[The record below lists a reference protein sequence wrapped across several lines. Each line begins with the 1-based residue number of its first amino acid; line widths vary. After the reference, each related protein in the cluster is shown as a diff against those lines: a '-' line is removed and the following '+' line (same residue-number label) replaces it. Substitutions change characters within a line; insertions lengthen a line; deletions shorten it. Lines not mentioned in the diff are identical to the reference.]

1 MNAAFVN
8 VVQYISVRKIRIRKI
23 CAVCPVRV
31 DIKKS
36 GNNKAAVRIERFA
49 FAIGRT
55 GIVAS
60 AQCSYCAVKLDT
72 PRLQSAGEQQRGIL
86 DKKRFIILNTDLSR
100 CMSKFARLIQ
110 NNYLFCI
117 ICASPIF
124 ALRRSRRSACETDLR
139 VSSSMF
145 LSERSIVLTHTNQL
159 SEISRSV
166 FAFVSCIT
174 A

>member
-1 MNAAFVN
+1 MPRACGYQKVREQQSRRAHRAF
-8 VVQYISVRKIRIRKI
+8 RIRNQMH
-23 CAVCPVRV
+23 R
-31 DIKKS
+31 
-36 GNNKAAVRIERFA
+36 NR
-49 FAIGRT
+49 
-55 GIVAS
+55 AS

-72 PRLQSAGEQQRGIL
+72 PRLQSAGEQQRGIF
-86 DKKRFIILNTDLSR
+86 DKKRFIILDIHIGRQLSE
-100 CMSKFARLIQ
+100 FLGIIQ

-139 VSSSMF
+139 VSSSIF

>member
-1 MNAAFVN
+1 MSFNTFLSEKSASEKSAPYAPCVWISKSPGTTKPPCASSVSHSQSDAQESLLRRNAVIVLSNSILPVCSPQGSSREAFL
-8 VVQYISVRKIRIRKI
+8 I
-23 CAVCPVRV
+23 
-31 DIKKS
+31 
-36 GNNKAAVRIERFA
+36 
-49 FAIGRT
+49 
-55 GIVAS
+55 
-60 AQCSYCAVKLDT
+60 
-72 PRLQSAGEQQRGIL
+72 
-86 DKKRFIILNTDLSR
+86 KKRFIILDIHIGRQLSE
-100 CMSKFARLIQ
+100 FLGIIQ

-139 VSSSMF
+139 VSSSIF